1 MERVGG
7 CCRFS
12 ICADAGFLYLRKQK
26 KVGFAV
32 QIGKKV
38 VLLWHIGERCAY
50 ALSLNLFHKLIYKT
64 HDTMKFVISSSALS
78 QRLQTLGRVI
88 SAKNAMPILENF
100 LFEVHDNLLTLTSSD
115 GEITLRTTLE
125 LVESSDNVKFTINAK
140 TIQDAIKEIPEQP
153 MEVVLEHD
161 AMGHLE
167 VTINYQNGHYT
178 LLAQSADE
186 YPVVKD
192 LDGETSTLVIDSM
205 RLYSGINRAL
215 FAAADDPLRPVMN
228 GVFFDYKSDGLAVVA
243 SDGRK
248 LACTRMLNITTD
260 AATSFILHKKPANI
274 AKTILQKEGG
284 DTTVRFT
291 KRNAVMESENYTL
304 SCRLIEGNFPNYNS
318 VIPQNNPNC
327 VTINRSAL
335 ISALRRIMVFA
346 NAGSPLV
353 KLHIEMGRMVL
364 TAKDSDY
371 ARSGEESLLCE
382 YQGMPMNIGFKGTLL
397 MELLNNL
404 ESEEIIIQLADPAR
418 AGIIVPAEEEEEEK
432 IIMLLMPMM
441 LNE

>member
-1 MERVGG
+1 
-7 CCRFS
+7 
-12 ICADAGFLYLRKQK
+12 
-26 KVGFAV
+26 
-32 QIGKKV
+32 
-38 VLLWHIGERCAY
+38 
-50 ALSLNLFHKLIYKT
+50 
-64 HDTMKFVISSSALS
+64 MKFVISSSALS

-88 SAKNAMPILENF
+88 SSKNAMPILENF
-100 LFEVHDNLLTLTSSD
+100 LFEVNDGRLTLTSSD
-115 GEITLRTTLE
+115 GEITLRTTLD
-125 LVESSDNVKFTINAK
+125 LVESSGNVRFTINAK

-153 MEVVLEHD
+153 MEVVLEND
-161 AMGHLE
+161 AMGNLE

-178 LLAQSADE
+178 LLAQPADE
-186 YPVVKD
+186 YPTTKD
-192 LDGETSTLVIDSM
+192 LDGEVSTLLIDSM

-248 LACTRMLNITTD
+248 LACTRMLNITTETP
-260 AATSFILHKKPANI
+260 TSFILHKKPANI
-274 AKTILQKEGG
+274 AKGILQKEGG

-327 VTINRSAL
+327 VTINRAAL
-335 ISALRRIMVFA
+335 VSALRRIMVFA

-353 KLHIEMGRMVL
+353 KLHIEMGRLVL

-371 ARSGEESLLCE
+371 ARSGEEALLCE

-404 ESEEIIIQLADPAR
+404 ESEEIVIQLADPAR
-418 AGIIVPAEEEEEEK
+418 AGIIVPAEEDEEEK